1 MWGTVT
7 IAFFLLFAMKTRL
20 MFAKRILLITSQINV
35 NFARIA
41 GSARW
46 RRAGSVQRRSKIHE
60 TYVYLFKKEW

>member
-41 GSARW
+41 GGCPVEKGGECIVSEEEA
-46 RRAGSVQRRSKIHE
+46 
-60 TYVYLFKKEW
+60 